1 MVKKDSF
8 LSFLIVLVPLLL
20 LVLCSYK
27 KDGNYLEMFTSLIG
41 EEIKDDFKEKLS
53 NLKYFHTKNLI
64 PSQKVATNPVHSNRQ
79 YLERMRRNNQ
89 SQHNQSQQNQMR
101 QQFGI
106 PFQIETFSNG
116 DKNWKNLKFYH
127 DQNVR
132 PYLVATNPVH
142 AKNFQPN
149 SEDIIEG
156 FSIKNMFSKP
166 NNKMKLEDPLIPHG
180 DAITKQ
186 LKNIKAVPTIKNP
199 RTLSNGMPTG
209 TVQSNIEAQ
218 FLNNLTKAN
227 DNNSAVNKM
236 LEEEAINNS
245 QKAVPMINAKPQ
257 SIVKN
262 TLPKQDFQQKFECQF
277 YNDVCP
283 AGYFENGSFTISGL
297 GEGIGISCGNQS
309 LNNNMKE
316 CKCVAEIRDKR
327 LRRIHITDPG
337 SGYKVD
343 SPPIVKILSRNGKGR
358 GASAECIVDDEGR
371 VQYINVLSE
380 GNGYTETPIV
390 QIVNTNTNQS
400 CRLCCKQ

>member
-1 MVKKDSF
+1 MVKKVSF

-53 NLKYFHTKNLI
+53 NLKYFHTKNVI
-64 PSQKVATNPVHSNRQ
+64 PSQKVATNPVHSNN
-79 YLERMRRNNQ
+79 MIP
-89 SQHNQSQQNQMR
+89 QQNQMSEK
-101 QQFGI
+101 FGI

-116 DKNWKNLKFYH
+116 DENWKNLKFYH

-142 AKNFQPN
+142 TKDFQPN

-227 DNNSAVNKM
+227 DNNSAVNRM

-245 QKAVPMINAKPQ
+245 QKTVPMINAKSQ

-297 GEGIGISCGNQS
+297 GEGMGISCGNQS

-337 SGYKVD
+337 SGYKLD

>member
-53 NLKYFHTKNLI
+53 NLKYFHSKNVM
-64 PSQKVATNPVHSNRQ
+64 PSNKVATNPVHSNKQ
-79 YLERMRRNNQ
+79 YLERIKRNKLPRQ
-89 SQHNQSQQNQMR
+89 EIKS

-116 DKNWKNLKFYH
+116 DENWKNLKFYH

-142 AKNFQPN
+142 VKDFQPN

-166 NNKMKLEDPLIPHG
+166 NNKIKLEDPLIPHG

-186 LKNIKAVPTIKNP
+186 LKNIKAEPTIKNP
-199 RTLSNGMPTG
+199 RTLSNGLPTG
-209 TVQSNIEAQ
+209 TIQSNIEAQ
-218 FLNNLTKAN
+218 FLNNLNKAN
-227 DNNSAVNKM
+227 DNNSAVNRM

-297 GEGIGISCGNQS
+297 GEGMGISCGNKS
-309 LNNNMKE
+309 LNNNNMKE

-337 SGYKVD
+337 SGYKLD
-343 SPPIVKILSRNGKGR
+343 NPPIVKILSRNRRGS

-380 GNGYTETPIV
+380 GNGYTETPII
-390 QIVNTNTNQS
+390 QIVNSNTNQS

>member
-53 NLKYFHTKNLI
+53 NLKYFHTKNVI
-64 PSQKVATNPVHSNRQ
+64 PSQKVATNPVHSNN
-79 YLERMRRNNQ
+79 MIP
-89 SQHNQSQQNQMR
+89 QQNQMSE
-101 QQFGI
+101 QFGI

-116 DKNWKNLKFYH
+116 DENWKNLKFYH

-142 AKNFQPN
+142 AKDFQPN

-227 DNNSAVNKM
+227 DNNSAVNRM

-245 QKAVPMINAKPQ
+245 QKTVPMINAKSQ

-297 GEGIGISCGNQS
+297 GEGMGISCGNQS

-337 SGYKVD
+337 SGYKLD

>member
-53 NLKYFHTKNLI
+53 NLKYFHSKNVM
-64 PSQKVATNPVHSNRQ
+64 PSQKVATNPVHSNN
-79 YLERMRRNNQ
+79 MIP
-89 SQHNQSQQNQMR
+89 QQNQMSE
-101 QQFGI
+101 QFGI

-142 AKNFQPN
+142 AKEFQPN

-186 LKNIKAVPTIKNP
+186 LKNMPTIKNP

-236 LEEEAINNS
+236 LEEEAINNT

-297 GEGIGISCGNQS
+297 GEGMGISCGNQS
-309 LNNNMKE
+309 LNNNNNMKE

-337 SGYKVD
+337 SGYKLD
-343 SPPIVKILSRNGKGR
+343 NPPIVKILSRNGRGS

-380 GNGYTETPIV
+380 GNGYTETPII
-390 QIVNTNTNQS
+390 QIVNSNTNQS

>member
-8 LSFLIVLVPLLL
+8 LSFLIVLIPLLL

-53 NLKYFHTKNLI
+53 NLKYFHSKNVM
-64 PSQKVATNPVHSNRQ
+64 PSQKVATNPVHSNN
-79 YLERMRRNNQ
+79 MIP
-89 SQHNQSQQNQMR
+89 QQNQMS

-116 DKNWKNLKFYH
+116 DENWKNLKFYH

-132 PYLVATNPVH
+132 PYLVETNPVH
-142 AKNFQPN
+142 AKDFRPN

-186 LKNIKAVPTIKNP
+186 LKNMPTIKNP
-199 RTLSNGMPTG
+199 KTLSNGMPTG

-297 GEGIGISCGNQS
+297 GEGMGISCGNKS
-309 LNNNMKE
+309 LNNNNMKE

-337 SGYKVD
+337 SGYKLD
-343 SPPIVKILSRNGKGR
+343 NPPIVKILSRNGKGS

-390 QIVNTNTNQS
+390 QIINSNTNQS

>member
-53 NLKYFHTKNLI
+53 NLKYFHSKNVM
-64 PSQKVATNPVHSNRQ
+64 PSQKVATNPVHSNN
-79 YLERMRRNNQ
+79 MIP
-89 SQHNQSQQNQMR
+89 QQNQMSE
-101 QQFGI
+101 QFGI

-142 AKNFQPN
+142 AKEFQPN

-186 LKNIKAVPTIKNP
+186 LKNMPTIKNP

-236 LEEEAINNS
+236 LEEEAINNT

-297 GEGIGISCGNQS
+297 GEGMGISCGNQS
-309 LNNNMKE
+309 LNNNNNIKE

-337 SGYKVD
+337 SGYKLD
-343 SPPIVKILSRNGKGR
+343 NPPIVKILSRNGRGS

-380 GNGYTETPIV
+380 GNGYTETPII
-390 QIVNTNTNQS
+390 QIVNSNTNQS

>member
-53 NLKYFHTKNLI
+53 NLKYFHSKNVM
-64 PSQKVATNPVHSNRQ
+64 PSQKVATNPVHSNN
-79 YLERMRRNNQ
+79 MIP
-89 SQHNQSQQNQMR
+89 QQNQIS

-116 DKNWKNLKFYH
+116 DENWKNLKFYH

-142 AKNFQPN
+142 AKDFQPN

-186 LKNIKAVPTIKNP
+186 LKNMPTIKNP
-199 RTLSNGMPTG
+199 KTLSNGMPTG

-297 GEGIGISCGNQS
+297 GEGMGISCGNQS
-309 LNNNMKE
+309 LNNNNMKE

-337 SGYKVD
+337 SGYKLD
-343 SPPIVKILSRNGKGR
+343 NPPIVKILSRNGKGS

-390 QIVNTNTNQS
+390 QIINSNTNQS